1 MEVPSGPLASEKS
14 AQVARGDPARV
25 IHVPEEGRNS
35 KRLGA
40 IRGNKRQLEVISEHP
55 MEGRNSKQLGAK
67 RSHQRR
73 TPE

>member
-14 AQVARGDPARV
+14 AKVARGDPARV

-40 IRGNKRQLEVISEHP
+40 
-55 MEGRNSKQLGAK
+55 K
-67 RSHQRR
+67 RSHHRR
-73 TPE
+73 TPEQPEAIRGN